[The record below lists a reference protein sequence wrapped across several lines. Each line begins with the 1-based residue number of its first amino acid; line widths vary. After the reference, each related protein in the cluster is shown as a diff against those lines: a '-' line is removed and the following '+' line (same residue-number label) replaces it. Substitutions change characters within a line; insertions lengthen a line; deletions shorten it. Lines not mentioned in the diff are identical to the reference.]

1 MEEKYFDSVTLEE
14 YIRGLLYSRG
24 NNTLGDVWEKC
35 VKCDT
40 CLFADK
46 CHKLGS
52 AMEDQGKNPTCG
64 QVINILLGDLKP
76 EEVKTVN

>member
-1 MEEKYFDSVTLEE
+1 MDELLDSVSLEE
-14 YIRGLLYSRG
+14 FIRGLLYSRG

-52 AMEDQGKNPTCG
+52 ALEDVGKNPTCG
-64 QVINILLGDLKP
+64 QIINMLLGDLKP
-76 EEVKTVN
+76 EGLPML

>member
-1 MEEKYFDSVTLEE
+1 MEKYLNSINLEE
-14 YIRGLLYSRG
+14 FLRGLLYARG

-40 CLFADK
+40 CLFSDK

-52 AMEDQGKNPTCG
+52 AMEDLGKNPTCG
-64 QVINILLGDLKP
+64 QIINILIGDLKP
-76 EEVKTVN
+76 EDVKTIN

>member
-40 CLFADK
+40 CLFSDK
-46 CHKLGS
+46 CQKLGS
-52 AMEDQGKNPTCG
+52 TMEDQGKNPTCG

-76 EEVKTVN
+76 EEVKTIN